1 MRKLLFVVLAA
12 IVMISCRKENKIN
25 KASNLNI
32 TGNWEYRGTTCYCAP
47 PTDTNAYK
55 PGNGTI
61 YSFSGGTYKYSV
73 KHTLQKSGTF
83 KLFKENVNG
92 TELNRIIFD
101 NDYNSEAK
109 YIGLNGNKF
118 SLGGSIGSVADAP
131 VDFYE
136 KL

>member
-12 IVMISCRKENKIN
+12 IVLVSCHKENKIN
-25 KASNLNI
+25 KVSNLDI
-32 TGNWEYRGTTCYCAP
+32 TGNWEYRGTVCYCAP

-61 YSFSGGTYKYSV
+61 YSFIGGTYKYSV
-73 KHTLQKSGTF
+73 KHKLQKSGTF

-101 NDYNSEAK
+101 NDNNGEAK

-118 SLGGSIGSVADAP
+118 SLGGAIGSVADAP